1 LEVASIFN
9 DYFVHIASDQQAN
22 TLHYD
27 SFQSNMEYVNAC
39 IYKYSNHQSILKI
52 KEMADNQLSRNVFTN
67 VDEPTVA
74 KHISRLKTNKA
85 TGFDQIP
92 AKALKMSKTIIT
104 KPLTS
109 LINKAINSQTF
120 PEQLKCAEVSPIYKK
135 EDSLMRGNYRPVSI
149 LTSISKIYESILH
162 EQMIP
167 WIESVLSE
175 YTSAFRPGHSCQYVL
190 TRLVETW
197 KEALDNG
204 KYVGTVLM
212 DLSKAF
218 DSLPH
223 DLLIA
228 KIIAYG
234 MDTDGA
240 CMLANYLSQRM
251 QRVKVSSA
259 ISSWLPIIRG
269 VPQGSILGPVLFNIF
284 INDLHFFINNEKLSN
299 YADDN
304 TLTAIDAS
312 PNIMLQKL
320 TSDTNNAT
328 KWFRINS
335 IKANPNKFQA
345 MVLGNKMEHFQVE
358 IGSNIITDESYVKLL
373 GVYLDKN
380 LNFNKHI
387 SELCK
392 KAARQINVL
401 KRLSKIL
408 DENSKLT
415 IFKSFILCHFNYC
428 PLIWHFCGKTNT
440 KKLERLQE
448 RALKLIFND
457 RTYSYSELLQK
468 ADISE
473 LVISRLR
480 LIALEVYK
488 IIHNQTPQYLSNM
501 FVQND
506 NGYNLRGSNNV
517 TIPLVKTTRNG
528 INSLR
533 YQGSKIWNSLPDD
546 IKVAKDQNI
555 FKHLIKDWEGTKC
568 NCNFCINL

>member
-1 LEVASIFN
+1 
-9 DYFVHIASDQQAN
+9 
-22 TLHYD
+22 
-27 SFQSNMEYVNAC
+27 
-39 IYKYSNHQSILKI
+39 
-52 KEMADNQLSRNVFTN
+52 
-67 VDEPTVA
+67 
-74 KHISRLKTNKA
+74 
-85 TGFDQIP
+85 
-92 AKALKMSKTIIT
+92 MSKTVIS

-109 LINKAINSQTF
+109 LINKAINTQTF
-120 PEQLKCAEVSPIYKK
+120 PEQLKSAEVSPIYKK
-135 EDSLMRGNYRPVSI
+135 EDSLKRGNYRPVSI

-167 WIESVLSE
+167 WIESTLSE

-190 TRLVETW
+190 IRLIETW

-234 MDTDGA
+234 MNIKGA
-240 CMLANYLSQRM
+240 CMLANYLSQRT
-251 QRVKVSSA
+251 QRVKISSA
-259 ISSWLPIIRG
+259 ISSWLPIIKG

-284 INDLHFFINNEKLSN
+284 INDLHYFITNEKLSN

-304 TLTAIDAS
+304 TVTAIDAS
-312 PNIMLQKL
+312 PSKMIQKL
-320 TSDTNNAT
+320 TSDTNNALQ
-328 KWFRINS
+328 WFEINS

-345 MVLGNKMEHFQVE
+345 MALGNKIENFQIE
-358 IGSNIITDESYVKLL
+358 IDNNILIDEKYVKLL

-428 PLIWHFCGKTNT
+428 PLVWHFCGKTNT

-448 RALKLIFND
+448 RALKFIFND
-457 RTYSYSELLQK
+457 REYTYSELLQK
-468 ADISE
+468 ANISE
-473 LVISRLR
+473 LVVSRLR

-488 IIHNQTPQYLSNM
+488 IIHNQTPHYLSDM
-501 FVQND
+501 FTPNN
-506 NGYNLRGSNNV
+506 NGYSLRRSNNV
-517 TIPLVKTTRNG
+517 TVPLVKTTRNG

-533 YQGSKIWNSLPDD
+533 YQGSKIWNSLPHD
-546 IKVAKDQNI
+546 IKVAMDQNM
-555 FKHLIKDWEGTKC
+555 FKQLIKNWEGTKC
-568 NCNFCINL
+568 NCNFCYNL